1 MQDDLLSQ
9 GLDSDI
15 ALVHERF
22 VTAMQ
27 QRLPR
32 MPLATKERYFAL
44 VSTLVGKLEVPEK
57 ELRDIVQEMMS
68 TAAAILMQEMNASR

>member
-44 VSTLVGKLEVPEK
+44 VSTLVGKLEVPE